1 MVRERNR
8 QIILNQYLRESHMRG
23 FFELKVVKGS
33 TFNFSDMEE
42 NQYEGLQA
50 TEHEGLVWKLS
61 DEDRRRKPCDTLS
74 IPPMPSYL
82 VIQFGR
88 IVYFIRIKEIVKL
101 REAGE
106 VSISKSKCEELAEKV
121 LHS

>member
-8 QIILNQYLRESHMRG
+8 QIILNQYLRESKMRG
-23 FFELKVVKGS
+23 YFELKIAKGN

-50 TEHEGLVWKLS
+50 TEHDGLVWKLS
-61 DEDRRRKPCDTLS
+61 DDDRRKKPCDTLS
-74 IPPMPSYL
+74 IPEMPSYL
-82 VIQFGR
+82 VIQFAR
-88 IVYFIRIKEIVKL
+88 IVYFIRIMEIVKL

-106 VSISKSKCEELAEKV
+106 VSISQEKCKEVAEKV